1 MGIDVYW
8 KNESDQILGHLSDV
22 DFVLSD
28 LSDLFYRHPG
38 SCIRY
43 IDPAGDAC
51 FNQLQLPDLAS
62 ELRQVRNAVTDTRQV
77 ARLDDLIALVSRAHG
92 TSHSYIWF
100 VGD

>member
-8 KNESDQILGHLSDV
+8 KNESDEILCDISDA
-22 DFVLSD
+22 DFVLAD
-28 LSDLFYRHPG
+28 LSDLFHRQPG
-38 SCIRY
+38 TCTRY

-62 ELRQVRNAVTDTRQV
+62 ELRQVRNAVTEPRQL
-77 ARLDDLIALVSRAHG
+77 ARLDDLIALVTRAHG
-92 TSHSYIWF
+92 TSHSYIRF

>member
-8 KNESDQILGHLSDV
+8 KSENGEILGDLSDE

-28 LSDLFYRHPG
+28 MSELFYRQPG
-38 SCIRY
+38 SCARY

-51 FNQLQLPDLAS
+51 FNQLQLPDFAS
-62 ELRQVRNAVTDTRQV
+62 ELRQVRNNITDIGKI
-77 ARLDDLIALVSRAHG
+77 ARLDELIALVSRAHG

-100 VGD
+100 IGD